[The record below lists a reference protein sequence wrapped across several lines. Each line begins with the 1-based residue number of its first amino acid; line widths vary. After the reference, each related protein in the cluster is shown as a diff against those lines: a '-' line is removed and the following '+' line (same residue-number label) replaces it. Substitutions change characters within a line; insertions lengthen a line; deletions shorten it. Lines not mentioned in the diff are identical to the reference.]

1 MRPEGRILS
10 LLLSVSVSL
19 GQVWSQDLESLRPL
33 VSKTE
38 NTECTL
44 VALDLH
50 ADIIEKIS
58 SSFHGSLLI
67 LGNSESYVAPKVRET
82 LFRESD
88 CILGITEASQPQV
101 CSRKKLLIFCIK
113 TVWEKTTRQRC

>member
-1 MRPEGRILS
+1 MRSEGRILS
-10 LLLSVSVSL
+10 LLLSVSVCL
-19 GQVWSQDLESLRPL
+19 GEAWSQDLESLRPL

-38 NTECTL
+38 NTKCTL
-44 VALDLH
+44 VALELD

-58 SSFHGSLLI
+58 SSFRGSLLV

-88 CILGITEASQPQV
+88 CILGIAEASQV
-101 CSRKKLLIFCIK
+101 CSRKNY
-113 TVWEKTTRQRC
+113 

>member
-1 MRPEGRILS
+1 MRSEGRILS
-10 LLLSVSVSL
+10 LLLSVFVSL
-19 GQVWSQDLESLRPL
+19 GQVRSQDLESLRYL
-33 VSKTE
+33 VSRAE

-50 ADIIEKIS
+50 ADIIENIS

-88 CILGITEASQPQV
+88 CILGIAEASQV
-101 CSRKKLLIFCIK
+101 CSGKNY
-113 TVWEKTTRQRC
+113 

>member
-113 TVWEKTTRQRC
+113 TVWENARQRC